1 MLNIGDRVMCPY
13 SIEGTVEGF
22 LSPED
27 VFVRVEKKDYKIKG
41 KKVVT
46 EIHSVRH
53 VYGIKLLRKV

>member
-1 MLNIGDRVMCPY
+1 MFKIGDEVICPY
-13 SIEGTVEGF
+13 GVKGTIEGF

-27 VFVRVEKKDYKIKG
+27 VFVRVKKKDYKIKG

>member
-1 MLNIGDRVMCPY
+1 MLSIGDKVICPY
-13 SIEGTVEGF
+13 GIEGTVEGF

-27 VFVRVEKKDYKIKG
+27 VFVRVKKKDYKIKG

-53 VYGIKLLRKV
+53 VYGTKLLKKV